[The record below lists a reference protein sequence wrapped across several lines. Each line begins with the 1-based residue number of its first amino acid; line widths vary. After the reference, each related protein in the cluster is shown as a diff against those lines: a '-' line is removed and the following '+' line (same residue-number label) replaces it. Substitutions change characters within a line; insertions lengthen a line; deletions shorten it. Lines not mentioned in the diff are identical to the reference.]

1 MFAHLTGRL
10 AEVGPDEVVLDV
22 GGVGYGLSVSGAT
35 ASRLPALGEQVT
47 LFAHHVV
54 RDERMVLF
62 GFASREERELFL
74 ALCGVSKIGPSTALS
89 LLSALEPGRLAEAV
103 ESGDIGLLGKVKGI
117 GKRTAERLCVELRGR
132 LALESSL
139 PGAVTD
145 RAAAVAAALTALG
158 FPRKQAALAAV
169 NVTAGA
175 DASVPLDELVKRGLG
190 AVAKTGGG

>member
-35 ASRLPALGEQVT
+35 ASRLPQLGEQVT
-47 LFAHHVV
+47 LFAHHLV

-74 ALCGVSKIGPSTALS
+74 SLCGVSKIGPSTALS
-89 LLSALEPGRLAEAV
+89 LLSALDPGRLADAV
-103 ESGDIGLLGKVKGI
+103 EAGDVGLLAKVKGI

-132 LALESSL
+132 LTEGAAL

-145 RAAAVAAALTALG
+145 RAAAVASALCALG
-158 FPRKQAALAAV
+158 YPRKQAAQAAV
-169 NVTAGA
+169 VVTAEA
-175 DASVPLDELVKRGLG
+175 PDDVPLDELVKRGLG
-190 AVAKTGGG
+190 AVGKAGG